1 MSPAWARSGLLV
13 AALAVLPARAAGQ
26 VRQEL
31 GVQVIGTT
39 AEPATAV
46 LGPAGAWRVGRRD
59 RLALSAGLGGTRD
72 GRLAGRGE
80 LLWHFMLNPAA
91 TRKPALYAAGGL
103 GASVA
108 DRTRGWVVL
117 AAGLDWSPGGR
128 SGWMAELGIGGGLR
142 LVAGYRWRK

>member
-1 MSPAWARSGLLV
+1 VSPARARTGLLV
-13 AALAVLPARAAGQ
+13 AALAALPARAAGQ

-31 GVQVIGTT
+31 GVQVTGTT
-39 AEPATAV
+39 AEPTTAV
-46 LGPAGAWRVGRRD
+46 VGPAGAWRVGRRD
-59 RLALSAGLGGTRD
+59 RIAMSAGLGATGD
-72 GRLAGRGE
+72 GQLAGRGE

-103 GASVA
+103 AASVA
-108 DRTRGWVVL
+108 DRTQGWVVL
-117 AAGLDWSPGGR
+117 AAGLDWNPGGR